1 MKIRTSRPSPV
12 APALAPVGSAASAL
26 GSAASILASAAFA
39 LGLVALSLF
48 AVGWGAFAFRADAQ
62 APALDDPLPPDP
74 DVVAGTLDNGLR
86 YFIRE
91 NGQPE
96 NRAVLRLVVNVGSI
110 VEDEDQLG
118 LAHFVEHMAF
128 NGTRHF
134 EKSALVD
141 YLESIGMAFGPHINA
156 YTSFDETVYMLQLP
170 MDDPE
175 VLANGF
181 QILQDWAAGQL
192 FDPEEVDK
200 ERGVVVEEWR
210 GRRGAMARIQ
220 DQQVPVLFEG
230 SLYAERL
237 PIGKPEVLE
246 TAPPETLRR
255 FFDDWYRPSLMAV
268 VAVGDFDAAQIEAM
282 VEEYFGGLRDPDSP
296 RPRTTAEVPLDHPAR
311 VTIATDPEMPQTQV
325 ALLHKLPPQ
334 GLKTVADFRRGL
346 VQELYS
352 GMLNARL
359 EELRLQADPP
369 FVFAG
374 TGRGSF
380 VRGMDAYQMVAFV
393 TEDGVERGMDALLTE
408 AERVARHGFTA
419 SELER
424 QKAEAAR
431 SYERQLAA
439 KETRESAALA
449 ARYIRVYLEGR
460 AYPSIDT
467 EAALAQALLP
477 GVTLEETNALVSE
490 GITEEGR
497 VVLVGA
503 PEKEGLETPSEDA
516 LTELFAAVAARD
528 VAAYE
533 DAAVDA
539 PLLPETPTGAAVASE
554 EVVEAVGVTVWTL
567 ENGVRVVLKPTDF
580 KDDEIRFA
588 ATSPGGTSLA
598 ADEVFESADVAV
610 QVVGDGG
617 VGEFDQAA
625 LQKKLAGTVVDVSP
639 TIGGLSEGFR
649 GSASPKDLE
658 TALQLVYLY
667 FTAPRKDEGALGSF
681 KAQMAGFFANA
692 SSNPDM
698 VFADTVSTVMSQ
710 DHPRAGAIPDP
721 EDVEKVD
728 LDDAFAFYQER
739 FADAGDFTFYFAGAF
754 DMSAM
759 RPLVEQYLG
768 ALPSVGREETWRD
781 VGIDPPPGVVERV
794 VRMGVEP
801 QSRTQIIFAGDG
813 EYSLRERGAVAA
825 LADVLEIRLREL
837 LREDL
842 GGTYG
847 VGVSGS
853 LSYRP
858 DEEYRVSIGFGSAPE
873 RADELAAVVF
883 EEIERL
889 KADGPDTETVAKVRE
904 TQRRAKETSLREN
917 SYWINQ
923 MRSFDQQ
930 GRDYA
935 EIPSYDLIEAWSA
948 ADVRAAAQ
956 RYLRLDQYAKFV
968 LLPEGPVS

>member
-1 MKIRTSRPSPV
+1 MKTRLSRL
-12 APALAPVGSAASAL
+12 APTALALALVAGGWSAA
-26 GSAASILASAAFA
+26 
-39 LGLVALSLF
+39 
-48 AVGWGAFAFRADAQ
+48 AFRTAAQ
-62 APALDDPLPPDP
+62 LPALDEPLPPDP
-74 DVVAGTLDNGLR
+74 DVVTGALDNGLR
-86 YFIRE
+86 YFIHE
-91 NGQPE
+91 NGRPE
-96 NRAVLRLVVNVGSI
+96 NRALLRLVVNVGSI

-128 NGTRHF
+128 NGTRNF

-175 VLANGF
+175 ALVTGF

-237 PIGKPEVLE
+237 PIGNPEVLE

-255 FFDDWYRPSLMAV
+255 FFDDWYRPGLMAV
-268 VAVGDFDAAQIEAM
+268 VAVGDFDASRIEGM
-282 VEEYFGGLRDPDSP
+282 VEEYFGELRNPESP
-296 RPRTTAEVPLDHPAR
+296 RPRTTAEVPIDHPAR
-311 VTIATDPEMPQTQV
+311 VAVATDPEMPQSQV
-325 ALLHKLPPQ
+325 ALLYKQPPQ
-334 GLKTVADFRRGL
+334 SLKTVADFRRGL
-346 VQELYS
+346 LQDLYS

-359 EELRLQADPP
+359 DELRLQPDPP

-374 TGRGSF
+374 TGRGGF
-380 VRGMDAYQMVAFV
+380 VRGVDAYQMMAFV
-393 TEDGVERGMDALLTE
+393 TEGGVERGMDALLTE

-419 SELER
+419 TELER
-424 QKAEAAR
+424 QKVEATR

-439 KETRESAALA
+439 RETQESAALA
-449 ARYIRVYLEGR
+449 ARYIRVFLEDR
-460 AYPSIDT
+460 AYPSIET
-467 EAALAQALLP
+467 EAALAEAFLP

-503 PEKEGLETPSEDA
+503 PEKEGVETPSEEA
-516 LTELFAAVAARD
+516 LNNVFASVAAKD
-528 VAAYE
+528 VAPYE

-539 PLLPETPTGAAVASE
+539 PLLPEPPTGSAVTSE

-598 ADEVFESADVAV
+598 ADDVFESADVAS
-610 QVVGDGG
+610 QIVGDGG
-617 VGEFDQAA
+617 VGEFDQTA
-625 LQKKLAGTVVDVSP
+625 LQKKLAGTVLEVRP
-639 TIGGLSEGFR
+639 TIAELSEGFR
-649 GSASPKDLE
+649 GSASPKDVE
-658 TALQLVYLY
+658 TALQLVHLY

-681 KAQMAGFFANA
+681 KALMAGFFANA

-698 VFADTVSTVMSQ
+698 AFADTVATTMSQ
-710 DHPRAGAIPDP
+710 DHPRANVFPDP
-721 EDVEKVD
+721 EDVERIE
-728 LDDAFAFYQER
+728 LDAAFDFYRER

-754 DMSAM
+754 ELDAM

-768 ALPSVGREETWRD
+768 GLPSEGRAETWLD
-781 VGIDPPPGVVERV
+781 VGIDPPSGVIEKV

-801 QSRTQIIFAGDG
+801 QSTTQIIFAGDG
-813 EYSLRERGAVAA
+813 EYSVRERSAVAA

-847 VGVSGS
+847 VGVSGV

-858 DEEYRVSIGFGSAPE
+858 DEEYRVSIDFGSAPD

-889 KADGPDTETVAKVRE
+889 KTDGPDAETVAKVRE
-904 TQRRAKETSLREN
+904 TQRRAKETSLRQN

-935 EIPSYDLIEAWSA
+935 DIPSYDQIEAWSA

-968 LLPEGPVS
+968 LLPEEPVP